1 MKIKIKLIRIHEKV
15 NIAIL
20 QFQKEENGTDII
32 LEEILTENFSN
43 LTKRL
48 YLTNTRS

>member
-1 MKIKIKLIRIHEKV
+1 MKIKKKIRRIHEKV

-20 QFQKEENGTDII
+20 QSQKEESGTATI
-32 LEEILTENFSN
+32 LEEILTENFTN

-48 YLTNTRS
+48 YPTNARS